1 MNDEIYFQNTEQGY
15 DSVAVEYARQFFDE
29 LEHKPLDRDLLQR
42 MAREVGALGAI
53 CDMGCGPGQVARY
66 LKDRDAE
73 VIGLDLSEGM
83 LVEAR
88 RLNPDIS
95 FLAGNMLSLSVPD
108 SSWVGIAAFYSIIH
122 IPRPQL
128 PDVIQEFFRVLRP
141 GGMLMLAFH
150 AGDETL
156 HLDSWWEKPV
166 SLDFNFLLP
175 AEIRRQVEQSG
186 FNIEDVIIRAPYSS
200 EHLSQRAYIIAR
212 KPTLE

>member
-1 MNDEIYFQNTEQGY
+1 MKNEIYFQNTEQGY

-42 MAREVGALGAI
+42 MAREVGALGVI

-66 LKDRDAE
+66 LKDHDAE
-73 VIGLDLSEGM
+73 VVGLDLSDGM

-108 SSWVGIAAFYSIIH
+108 SGWVGIAAFYSIIH

-128 PDVIQEFFRVLRP
+128 PDAIQEFFRVLRP

-150 AGDETL
+150 AGDETI

>member
-15 DSVAVEYARQFFDE
+15 GSVAVEYAMQFFDE

-42 MAREVGALGAI
+42 MAREVGALGLI

-66 LKDRDAE
+66 LKDHSPE
-73 VIGLDLSEGM
+73 VVGLDLSERM

-88 RLNPDIS
+88 RLNPDIP

-128 PDVIQEFFRVLRP
+128 PDAIQEFFRVLRP

-175 AEIRRQVEQSG
+175 AEIRRQVEQAG

>member
-1 MNDEIYFQNTEQGY
+1 MNNEIYFQNTEQGY

-42 MAREVGALGAI
+42 MAREVGALGVI

-66 LKDRDAE
+66 LKDHSAE
-73 VIGLDLSEGM
+73 VVGLDLSEGM

-88 RLNPDIS
+88 RLNPDIP

>member
-66 LKDRDAE
+66 LKDHSAE
-73 VIGLDLSEGM
+73 VVGLDLSEGM

-88 RLNPDIS
+88 RLNPDIP

-128 PDVIQEFFRVLRP
+128 PDAIQEFFRVLRP